1 MKNKSGELIAKMLVI
16 YKPLNEDWMGFK
28 LTRNNPY
35 TFHHIKE
42 KRHGGRYE
50 IQNGALLTR
59 EAHQFLNFLDLKCHE
74 AYEDYQNIFR
84 RIVKEGEVTEELKEE
99 IYAMMLDIF
108 YYDYYH
114 LKRRFGSLSRFEEYT
129 YADMQVKE
137 DIMHVADV
145 KEYKRSKRRH

>member
-1 MKNKSGELIAKMLVI
+1 MKNKSGELIEKMLVI

-59 EAHQFLNFLDLKCHE
+59 EGHQFLNFLDVKCHQ
-74 AYEDYQNIFR
+74 AYDDYQNIFR
-84 RIVKEGEVTEELKEE
+84 RIVKEGQITDDTLED
-99 IYAMMLDIF
+99 IYGMMLDIF

-114 LKRRFGSLSRFEEYT
+114 IRRRYGDLSKFEEYT
-129 YADMQVKE
+129 YANMQLKE
-137 DIMHVADV
+137 DISQ
-145 KEYKRSKRRH
+145 KKIIKSKKRHK